1 MEIYFLSRFNVLQY
15 LTPVQVRAKRLARMG
30 QGSSPSPAPSPVT
43 QAGIS
48 GTSAASDV
56 VMGQAPPLSS
66 SPSTPVKPVT
76 SPSPSPAKTPV
87 SPMQVDEVM
96 ILPSDINRASL
107 TLFCVNRNSQR
118 WPRHPSPW
126 RCGRMMCC
134 RGFSEFLLTTN
145 WARDTFTF
153 VSWPRN

>member
-1 MEIYFLSRFNVLQY
+1 MEALGSMEIYFLSRFNVLQY

-56 VMGQAPPLSS
+56 VMGQAPLLSS

-96 ILPSDINRASL
+96 IP
-107 TLFCVNRNSQR
+107 Q
-118 WPRHPSPW
+118 
-126 RCGRMMCC
+126 
-134 RGFSEFLLTTN
+134 
-145 WARDTFTF
+145 
-153 VSWPRN
+153 